1 MTDCNSGWT
10 RDTAVSLRF
19 AFAGHGTRN
28 MVMLH
33 ELGGSLES
41 WDAAIPL
48 LAGHFRILRFDQRG
62 HGASEKVREPFTLE
76 QLADDLEAVLDE
88 TGFAAPYWLVGAAAG
103 AAIAMTYA
111 ARHPGRIAGIVMCA
125 PALDADGERQAY
137 LEQRSDLAARQGMRA
152 IVDATLDR
160 SYPAVI
166 RGRGDP
172 EIFGT
177 YRARF
182 LSNDPV
188 SYGLANRALG
198 GAQSRAALALLHS
211 ACLMLAGTH
220 DPLRPP
226 AYVKALSALWG
237 DASRIEFDVLDCAH
251 LIAVQ
256 APEALAH
263 KIVAFALK
271 ANVHPQGH
279 P

>member
-41 WDAAIPL
+41 WDAAIAPL
-48 LAGHFRILRFDQRG
+48 AEHFRILRFDQRG

-76 QLADDLEAVLDE
+76 QLADDLEAVLDA
-88 TGFAAPYWLVGAAAG
+88 TAFTAPYWLVGAAAG
-103 AAIAMTYA
+103 AAIALTYA
-111 ARHPGRIAGIVMCA
+111 ARHPDRIAGIVMCA
-125 PALDADGERQAY
+125 PALDADIERRAY
-137 LEQRSDLAARQGMRA
+137 LEQRSELAARQGMRA

-160 SYPAVI
+160 SYPAAI
-166 RGRGDP
+166 RERAGP
-172 EIFGT
+172 EVFDT

-188 SYGLANRALG
+188 AYGLANRALG
-198 GAQSRAALALLHS
+198 SAQSREALPGLRT

-226 AYVKALSALWG
+226 AYVEALSALWG
-237 DASRIEFDVLDCAH
+237 DASSVEFDVLDCAH

-256 APEALAH
+256 APDALAQR
-263 KIVAFALK
+263 IVAFALK
-271 ANVHPQGH
+271 TNLNPQGR

>member
-19 AFAGHGTRN
+19 AFAGHGSRN

-41 WDAAIPL
+41 WDAAIAPL
-48 LAGHFRILRFDQRG
+48 AEHFSILRFDQRG

-76 QLADDLEAVLDE
+76 QLADDLQAVLDE

-111 ARHPGRIAGIVMCA
+111 ARHPDRIAGIVMCA
-125 PALDADGERQAY
+125 PALDTDTERQTY
-137 LEQRSDLAARQGMRA
+137 LEQRSELAAREGMRA

-166 RGRGDP
+166 RTRGNREAFD
-172 EIFGT
+172 T

-182 LSNDPV
+182 LGNDPV
-188 SYGLANRALG
+188 TYGLANRALV
-198 GAQSRAALALLHS
+198 GAPSRDVLARLHGS
-211 ACLMLAGTH
+211 CLMLAGAH

-226 AYVKALSALWG
+226 AYVEALGKLWG
-237 DASRIEFDVLDCAH
+237 DSSMVEFDVLDCAH

-256 APEALAH
+256 APDALARR
-263 KIVAFALK
+263 IVTFALR
-271 ANVHPQGH
+271 AHVDSRVNP
-279 P
+279 